1 VGAAPSKGPTLSESP
16 FFAHELA
23 VVEPGAVVGAGTR
36 IWHHAHV
43 RSGAVVGAGSQ
54 LGKSVYVD
62 DGAVVGDEV
71 KLQNHVC
78 VYKGVTIENRVFVG
92 PNATFTNDLYPRAFN
107 EDWVVVPT
115 VVREGASIGAGAV
128 VVCGREIGAYA
139 MVGSGSVVTRDV
151 EPHELVVGNP
161 ARRLGWVCTCG
172 QLVTRSQERPDDLRC
187 EDCREARA

>member
-1 VGAAPSKGPTLSESP
+1 MKRLTLSEST

-23 VVEPGAVVGAGTR
+23 VVEPGAVVGKGTQ

-43 RSGAVVGAGSQ
+43 RSGAVIGRGGTVGKG
-54 LGKSVYVD
+54 VYVD
-62 DGAVVGDEV
+62 DGAIIGDEV

-78 VYKGVTIENRVFVG
+78 VYKGVTIESRVFVG
-92 PNATFTNDLYPRAFN
+92 PNATFTNDLFPRAVN
-107 EDWVVVPT
+107 EEWVVVPT
-115 VVREGASIGAGAV
+115 TVREGASIGAGAV
-128 VVCGREIGAYA
+128 VVCGHEIGAYA

-172 QLVTRSQERPDDLRC
+172 RLVARTQDRPDDLRC
-187 EDCREARA
+187 DGCREAEA